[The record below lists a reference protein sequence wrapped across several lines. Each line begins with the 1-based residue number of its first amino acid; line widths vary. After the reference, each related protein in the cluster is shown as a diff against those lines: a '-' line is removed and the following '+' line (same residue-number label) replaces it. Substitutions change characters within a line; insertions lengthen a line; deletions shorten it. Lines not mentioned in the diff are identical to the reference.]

1 VSRAG
6 RSIRNA
12 ISSGSAGSCARDPV
26 KKSYKKM
33 IDGAALFEERKHLAP
48 DAALRFKLIPRQA
61 DTRMEGVELEV
72 AGDSIAIPLRVAPD
86 QTFTIERNRT
96 ALKENAQVMPNRKAG
111 TMTWRADVRTPGL
124 PPNVRRL
131 GDLRLEC
138 AVGMKAGL
146 ISNYPAGFWGW
157 LDGLIAQNE
166 SYCHRAAP
174 RYLFFAERPIWSVT
188 LVDGERREVLPV
200 DMLYGGARRSRGAQS
215 VDVDAEAPRH
225 IDVAF
230 RVRLRVEA
238 HHVRHENRV
247 EQSVREV
254 ERPADLVRDR
264 VGGAEQGVGESEPR
278 LQAPRRHCLPG
289 ANVLGV
295 LDRDGEVFDDRPH
308 RRERVAPAQEV
319 ARLGDAGL
327 DRMAER
333 VQPGVRRQLR

>member
-1 VSRAG
+1 MKLLAVVSLLVCLRTAFA
-6 RSIRNA
+6 SDDA
-12 ISSGSAGSCARDPV
+12 VVVTAVRDPV

-33 IDGAALFEERKHLAP
+33 IDGAALFEERRHLAP

-72 AGDSIAIPLRVAPD
+72 AADSIAIPLKVAPD

-111 TMTWRADVRTPGL
+111 TITWRADVRTPGL
-124 PPNVRRL
+124 PANVRRL

-138 AVGMKAGL
+138 EVGMKAGL

-200 DMLYGGARRSRGAQS
+200 DMLYGGASRDPDWQK
-215 VDVDAEAPRH
+215 DRH
-225 IDVAF
+225 CDCSALFDRAYFVPLGDISWPDDT
-230 RVRLRVEA
+230 RVEI
-238 HHVRHENRV
+238 EYM
-247 EQSVREV
+247 S
-254 ERPADLVRDR
+254 
-264 VGGAEQGVGESEPR
+264 
-278 LQAPRRHCLPG
+278 
-289 ANVLGV
+289 
-295 LDRDGEVFDDRPH
+295 
-308 RRERVAPAQEV
+308 
-319 ARLGDAGL
+319 
-327 DRMAER
+327 
-333 VQPGVRRQLR
+333 

>member
-1 VSRAG
+1 MRLLALSFLLAWLG
-6 RSIRNA
+6 
-12 ISSGSAGSCARDPV
+12 SGIAADDAVVVTAMRDPV

-48 DAALRFKLIPRQA
+48 NAALRFKLIPRQA

-72 AGDSIAIPLRVAPD
+72 AADSIAIPLKVAPD
-86 QTFTIERNRT
+86 QTFTIERDRT

-138 AVGMKAGL
+138 EVGMKAGL

-166 SYCHRAAP
+166 SYCRRATP

-200 DMLYGGARRSRGAQS
+200 DMLYAGAAR
-215 VDVDAEAPRH
+215 DPDWKKDRH
-225 IDVAF
+225 CDCSALFDRAYFVP
-230 RVRLRVEA
+230 LGDGSWSDDTRVEI
-238 HHVRHENRV
+238 EYM
-247 EQSVREV
+247 S
-254 ERPADLVRDR
+254 
-264 VGGAEQGVGESEPR
+264 
-278 LQAPRRHCLPG
+278 
-289 ANVLGV
+289 
-295 LDRDGEVFDDRPH
+295 
-308 RRERVAPAQEV
+308 
-319 ARLGDAGL
+319 
-327 DRMAER
+327 
-333 VQPGVRRQLR
+333 